1 MAETWQRIDVGLV
14 ARTRHRPFSARNA
27 LRVTALVAGLHA
39 IILVASPRFGLSL
52 FGAEPVSQSIYW
64 LRTCGVLFAVLTLV
78 FGSASRWPASMMQ
91 RPVLLS
97 AGILSGVLALIGVLA
112 ILDGTVQATYAGVVG
127 SEAALAAW
135 IWWLLLTDGI

>member
-1 MAETWQRIDVGLV
+1 MAETWQRIDVAVV

-39 IILVASPRFGLSL
+39 IVLVAAPRFGLAL
-52 FGAEPVSQSIYW
+52 FDVEPVGQSLYW
-64 LRTCGVLFAVLTLV
+64 LRTCGVLFGVLTLV
-78 FGSASRWPASMMQ
+78 FGSASRWSSSMMQ
-91 RPVLLS
+91 RPVLLA

-112 ILDGTVQATYAGVVG
+112 ILDGTAQATYAGVVG
-127 SEAALAAW
+127 AEAGLAAW